1 MWNHSNWTIF
11 LDFNL
16 KISVNTEIWDI
27 WLSVK
32 KCQTKSFYLIVN
44 LKISSQ
50 FGHHYLQL
58 FMLSEDQPRQKEAI
72 HLTQVCKARKNVNG
86 FLAAL
91 PKTKTVEFVERK
103 NLPQPIFCILYMK
116 RIHITFMTFNSSWI
130 DVVFRWGINPLA
142 KNKIP
147 FFFSS
152 SLSVNVAVHGIPNT
166 RRQLPSLQKWS
177 TFKRFEASNARY
189 QTTHFRG
196 IRESHGTTRHLSL
209 TVFAWPF
216 QKKMVGN
223 FHSLRLNKTL
233 SVLGRFWRLLVS
245 CKPFKTRKGSILHQ
259 LAMHVSQESCTNAI
273 MCVTDSNIQ
282 VLIVCKYIMY
292 IYIISIDIYILSI
305 ISIYIHYLD
314 I

>member
-1 MWNHSNWTIF
+1 MIGKHHFLCLGSAAFRRKCFCFGSACHSSTVNAYNNLVSTKNHPLAMWNHSNWMIF

-16 KISVNTEIWDI
+16 KISVNIEIWDI

-91 PKTKTVEFVERK
+91 PKTKTVECVERK
-103 NLPQPIFCILYMK
+103 TCTNQLFSACFTWKETTSHSWLS
-116 RIHITFMTFNSSWI
+116 NSSWI

-142 KNKIP
+142 ENKIL
-147 FFFSS
+147 FF
-152 SLSVNVAVHGIPNT
+152 LLHVTVNVAVHGIPDT

-177 TFKRFEASNARY
+177 TFKRFE
-189 QTTHFRG
+189 G
-196 IRESHGTTRHLSL
+196 
-209 TVFAWPF
+209 
-216 QKKMVGN
+216 
-223 FHSLRLNKTL
+223 
-233 SVLGRFWRLLVS
+233 
-245 CKPFKTRKGSILHQ
+245 
-259 LAMHVSQESCTNAI
+259 
-273 MCVTDSNIQ
+273 
-282 VLIVCKYIMY
+282 
-292 IYIISIDIYILSI
+292 
-305 ISIYIHYLD
+305 
-314 I
+314 